1 MAIKPID
8 KLKIMQLSISSW
20 ILLRLCKD
28 NNTSSKQDVYVRSEV
43 KKNFTKSQEIVSIAE
58 TQKYQ

>member
-28 NNTSSKQDVYVRSEV
+28 NNINSKLDVYVPSEV